1 MRKELL
7 MTNVSVVV
15 PVYNAGKRLNKCI
28 TSILNQN
35 YREFEL
41 ILVNDGSTDNSL
53 DICKKYERKDNRI
66 KVINKKNE
74 GSILTRRKGVE
85 SAISN
90 YIMFVDADD
99 WIDERTIEILY
110 NEALESKAEV
120 TVCNIYK
127 VIGNSAFIKR
137 ENINKYFNGN
147 KIYQEE
153 EIKNHLVTAY
163 FHGHPFPSSLCAKL
177 YRKELLNSS
186 GKYLDR
192 IKFLGDDL
200 FYNIEILL
208 KANRVKVINKPLY
221 FYRHG
226 GFTSKFMPYLFEDMI
241 NGYLIQKELINEY
254 FSETKQKQYNGISI
268 MLLNTFKTC
277 LNNLFKNNLGQSQI
291 KELICTYISN
301 PIVLECLDNKGVIK
315 YFPADYL
322 EAIRNKNIDYLYNL
336 GKALYKKSLHRKI
349 FLIVASK
356 LSII

>member
-1 MRKELL
+1 
-7 MTNVSVVV
+7 MTKVSVIV
-15 PVYNAGKRLNKCI
+15 PVYNAGKRLSQCI
-28 TSILNQN
+28 NSILKQTF
-35 YREFEL
+35 RDIEL

-53 DICKKYERKDNRI
+53 EICKKYERKDRRI
-66 KVINKKNE
+66 KIINKKNE
-74 GSILTRRKGVE
+74 GSILTRRKGVDN
-85 SAISN
+85 AISN

-99 WIDERTIEILY
+99 WIDERIIEILY
-110 NEALESKAEV
+110 NESLESKADV

-127 VIGNSAFIKR
+127 VIGNIAFIKR
-137 ENINKYFNGN
+137 ENISIYFNGN
-147 KIYQEE
+147 KIYHEE

-177 YRKELLNSS
+177 YRKELLISS

-226 GFTSKFMPYLFEDMI
+226 GFTSKYMPFLFEDMI
-241 NGYLIQKELINEY
+241 NGYIIQKELINEY
-254 FSETKQKQYNGISI
+254 FSETKQNQYNGISI

-277 LNNLFKNNLGQSQI
+277 LKNLFSNNLRQNHI

-301 PIVLECLDNKGVIK
+301 PIILECLDNRGVIK
-315 YFPADYL
+315 YFPSAYL
-322 EAIRNKNIDYLYNL
+322 DAIRNKNIDYLYNL
-336 GKALYKKSLHRKI
+336 GKVLYKKSLPRKI
-349 FLIVASK
+349 FLNVASK